1 MALAHRMDVKP
12 YMRKHEMHICE
23 AVFEDGIGKGSV
35 ETRHDSGSGP
45 VQRRKQSMA
54 PRNMDS
60 STSLRNLEMD
70 GLQYASKNSKGNVSL
85 GHEGQMS
92 VIDPLNPSK
101 ETKRKCPLK
110 PLAPRL
116 SVTMFMYESFQRHVT
131 KQFILTTV
139 REWLFFSNKGASG
152 DILCKSMNHWFVWL
166 SLRTIA
172 SNLSLVF

>member
-1 MALAHRMDVKP
+1 MINKGELKCLECKVVFCDEAGLIGHMALAHRMDVKP

-116 SVTMFMYESFQRHVT
+116 SVTMFMYESFQRHVS

-139 REWLFFSNKGASG
+139 RE
-152 DILCKSMNHWFVWL
+152 
-166 SLRTIA
+166 
-172 SNLSLVF
+172 

>member
-1 MALAHRMDVKP
+1 MINKGELKCLECKVVFCDEAGLIGHMALAHRMDVKP

-70 GLQYASKNSKGNVSL
+70 GLQYASKNSTGSVSL
-85 GHEGQMS
+85 GHEGQIS
-92 VIDPLNPSK
+92 DIDPSV
-101 ETKRKCPLK
+101 ETKRKCPSK

-116 SVTMFMYESFQRHVT
+116 SVTMFMYESFQRHVSVE
-131 KQFILTTV
+131 IYCATV
-139 REWLFFSNKGASG
+139 
-152 DILCKSMNHWFVWL
+152 
-166 SLRTIA
+166 
-172 SNLSLVF
+172 